1 MFGSYFGYSAPT
13 PSPSQ
18 IQTQLNLQKLETKQ
32 SVVNSIGM
40 FLAIAEGYLIR
51 NGIKIRPLFAY
62 YDHFNVTSE
71 RPELIRLKLMNN
83 YMTFSAQ
90 KQNYLNKFHAYDFYP
105 DNFSA
110 EQIKNII
117 QEWIP
122 YATQIGEQELY
133 MNILNLFNDD
143 SSISNNQNKYSYYK
157 DIQGYN
163 DTNPESNIPM
173 DPRDQAKAIA
183 NIHAHK
189 AEENRRNKEKLENT
203 GKYEI
208 NLILNGKAGTSS
220 LSEKMK
226 PITDKN
232 PKQIQEDINAINT
245 MKDMTLQLIASAKGL
260 YICNKNERKQKR
272 KGLYTEIEN
281 MKKNIKIFKNK
292 FGSLEPLWE
301 KIKYKSEIKNPM
313 KKLMEACESDE
324 DYKLFQK
331 IDSLYD
337 PEL

>member
-1 MFGSYFGYSAPT
+1 M
-13 PSPSQ
+13 
-18 IQTQLNLQKLETKQ
+18 I
-32 SVVNSIGM
+32 I
-40 FLAIAEGYLIR
+40 LI
-51 NGIKIRPLFAY
+51 
-62 YDHFNVTSE
+62 
-71 RPELIRLKLMNN
+71 
-83 YMTFSAQ
+83 
-90 KQNYLNKFHAYDFYP
+90 
-105 DNFSA
+105 
-110 EQIKNII
+110 II
-117 QEWIP
+117 
-122 YATQIGEQELY
+122 
-133 MNILNLFNDD
+133 
-143 SSISNNQNKYSYYK
+143 
-157 DIQGYN
+157 
-163 DTNPESNIPM
+163 
-173 DPRDQAKAIA
+173 
-183 NIHAHK
+183 
-189 AEENRRNKEKLENT
+189 KEKLENT

-220 LSEKMK
+220 LSEKMR

-232 PKQIQEDINAINT
+232 PKKIQEDINAINT

-301 KIKYKSEIKNPM
+301 KIKYKSEIKSPM

-324 DYKLFQK
+324 DRKLFQK